1 VIDGFELTNGHSFGI
16 TADNSASNY
25 LMTLELQSPL
35 DASVIMRTAVRTQIP
50 CMAHIIQLISCIGFK
65 DHNMSLETHDLIQ
78 QFGVKE
84 STDIGKSQRR
94 RNEGNAS
101 INKVSPMELGLAKII
116 GKVGM

>member
-25 LMTLELQSPL
+25 LMTPL
-35 DASVIMRTAVRTQIP
+35 DASVIMRTAVRTHIP

-65 DHNMSLETHDLIQ
+65 DHNMSLETHDLVQ

-94 RNEGNAS
+94 RNEGNAG
-101 INKVSPMELGLAKII
+101 INKVSPMESGLAKII
-116 GKVGM
+116 EKVGM